1 MLAHGYPSWSRPTTA
16 MSTSAISRC
25 ARHTCAAGRIYLS
38 GPAAQVRRAQREIA
52 DVLIAVVGRDH
63 EG

>member
-1 MLAHGYPSWSRPTTA
+1 MIG
-16 MSTSAISRC
+16 
-25 ARHTCAAGRIYLS
+25 AAGRFYLS